1 MSLTLIPAVALV
13 VVMLLPNNKEPQKEY
28 SKTAISTQKTKKTTV
43 KKPYSRLNS
52 VQKNVKDPNAE
63 FATIYKYIQ
72 SRYKAIK
79 KEDAKQISSYLVEY
93 GEKHDI
99 DPKFA
104 AAVIAR
110 ESSFNKKAVSKTG
123 AKGLGQIKE
132 FNYKSLEIND
142 PFNIKDNVKGTTKYL
157 KEMLSNWEKKNK
169 VKKDG
174 KEKNIS
180 QDDKVK
186 LALASYYKGF
196 TAVKREGGKLDKK
209 TNGYVKD
216 ILKYYDELVTLRE
229 DQKSSPR
236 NHQKNKTLD

>member
-1 MSLTLIPAVALV
+1 MSLTLIPALALV
-13 VVMLLPNNKEPQKEY
+13 VVMLIPNDKETHPEY
-28 SKTAISTQKTKKTTV
+28 TKQAQATRSQSLTVPAAGKTSHSK
-43 KKPYSRLNS
+43 LDS
-52 VQKNVKDPNAE
+52 VQKKTNNSEAE

-72 SRYKAIK
+72 SRYKSIK

-93 GEKHDI
+93 GDKNNM

-123 AKGLGQIKE
+123 AKGLGQIKD

-142 PFNIKDNVKGTTKYL
+142 PFNIRDNVKGTTRYL
-157 KEMLSNWEKKNK
+157 KEMLSNWEKKNNL
-169 VKKDG
+169 KKDG
-174 KEKNIS
+174 KAKAIS
-180 QDDKVK
+180 QDEKVM

-196 TAVKREGGKLDKK
+196 SAVKKENGQLDKQ

-216 ILKYYDELVTLRE
+216 ILKYYDELITLRE
-229 DQKSSPR
+229 NESDRKSS
-236 NHQKNKTLD
+236 K